1 MSSSTVC
8 ISAYGPSQG
17 GQDVSSTGTVASK
30 YTYTSVWFAGASTL
44 GWITTRESCATL
56 CTSHDSTWINKPS
69 AAIGYVAL
77 GYQGVLDV
85 SAASTKRD
93 TCVPSVRTAVSRS
106 VVGDVIKSSTRLA
119 LAWAATASRA
129 AWVRS
134 EICAERDAAEITD
147 GALALVMLIAAR
159 ACISWIAYDVYT
171 LASRIGALTH
181 TLARV

>member
-1 MSSSTVC
+1 M
-8 ISAYGPSQG
+8 
-17 GQDVSSTGTVASK
+17 
-30 YTYTSVWFAGASTL
+30 
-44 GWITTRESCATL
+44 
-56 CTSHDSTWINKPS
+56 CTSHDSTWISKPS

-93 TCVPSVRTAVSRS
+93 ACVPSVRTAVSRS

-129 AWVRS
+129 ACVRS